1 MAARGFLG
9 AGDIYL
15 ERFIAGVSQ
24 GLAGPYY
31 ANKFEIKP
39 NVDVKELTSKGKND
53 YGQTLESVAIQKPAD
68 FTLELNEVNK
78 ESMTIA
84 LLGTA
89 VQSSQAAGTLTDA
102 AVVIKKDRWVFV
114 GKENLTAPIVVEN
127 VAGTVTYVE
136 GVDYALNLDLGLLKV
151 LPNSTIA
158 DGATL
163 HVSGAHA
170 ELTST
175 KISGATNTDIRAKII
190 FDGKNQADGLPVKVT
205 VWEAIIAADAAF
217 DFLADD
223 FNTVNLPGK
232 MKTPAGKTEPFV
244 VELRNAAA

>member
-9 AGDIYL
+9 AGDIYI
-15 ERFIAGVSQ
+15 ERFVAGVSQ

-39 NVDVKELTSKGKND
+39 NVDVKELTSKGKSD
-53 YGQTLESVAIQKPAD
+53 YGQTLESVSVQKPAD

-89 VQSSQAAGTLTDA
+89 ASSTQASGSLVDQ
-102 AVVIKKDRWVFV
+102 AVTIKKDRWVAI
-114 GKENLTAPIVVEN
+114 GKENLIAPIIVKHTSSTPV
-127 VAGTVTYVE
+127 YVE
-136 GVDYALNLDLGLLKV
+136 GVDYVLNYDLGMIKVLTDSVIVDAASLKV
-151 LPNSTIA
+151 SGPY
-158 DGATL
+158 GAI
-163 HVSGAHA
+163 S
-170 ELTST
+170 ST
-175 KISGATNTDIRAKII
+175 KISGATNTDIRAKIL
-190 FDGKNQADGLPVKVT
+190 FDGKNQADGLLCKVT

-217 DFLADD
+217 DFLSDN

-244 VELRNAAA
+244 VELRNAA

>member
-15 ERFIAGVSQ
+15 ERFVAGVSQ

-39 NVDVKELTSKGKND
+39 NVEVKELTSKGKND
-53 YGQTLESVAIQKPAD
+53 YGQTLESVAIQRPAD

-84 LLGTA
+84 LLGTSA
-89 VQSSQAAGTLTDA
+89 VSTQASGTLTDQ
-102 AVVIKKDRWVFV
+102 AVTIKKDRWVSI
-114 GKENLTAPIVVEN
+114 GKENLLGPIVVEN
-127 VAGTVTYVE
+127 SAGAVTYNE
-136 GVDYALNLDLGLLKV
+136 GVDYVLNLDLGLIKV
-151 LPNSTIA
+151 LPDSAIVDA
-158 DGATL
+158 ATL
-163 HVSGAHA
+163 NVSGGYGAIS
-170 ELTST
+170 ST

-232 MKTPAGKTEPFV
+232 MKTPTGKTEPFV
-244 VELRNAAA
+244 VELRNAA